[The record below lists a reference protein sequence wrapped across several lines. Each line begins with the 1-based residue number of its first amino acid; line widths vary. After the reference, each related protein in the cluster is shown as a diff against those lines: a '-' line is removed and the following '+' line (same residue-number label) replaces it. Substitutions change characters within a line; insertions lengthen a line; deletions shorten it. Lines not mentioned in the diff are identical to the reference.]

1 MNIRSLL
8 SGRAVSG
15 VALAVM
21 VMAISAWPVAAQT
34 TAPAAPATK
43 KPAAELPAAR
53 TIIDRHIKA
62 IGGKEALLKHS
73 SLHLKGTISM
83 PANGINGPLEVFAA
97 RPNKTLTKI
106 TLGGIGDVMDGF
118 DGTVGWTINP
128 MTGPMLAQ
136 GRELEQKKFDADF
149 LAELRDPS
157 RYESITTV
165 EETTFEG
172 QPVYKLSLKRKGGG
186 EDIEYFNVKTGLK
199 VGGEITRDSPNGP
212 LTLRQVTSDYKK
224 FGALLQ
230 PSTLK
235 QSTMGVEQ
243 IITVTSIE
251 YDTVAPSVFELPAAI
266 KALVK

>member
-1 MNIRSLL
+1 MMSRSLL

-15 VALAVM
+15 VALAVTVT
-21 VMAISAWPVAAQT
+21 VMSAWPAAAQT
-34 TAPAAPATK
+34 AAPSAPAAK
-43 KPAAELPAAR
+43 KAAAELPAAR
-53 TIIDRHIKA
+53 TVIDRHIAA
-62 IGGKEALLKHS
+62 IGGKEALMKHA

-83 PANGINGPLEVFAA
+83 PANGISGPLEVFAA
-97 RPNKTLTKI
+97 KPNKTLTKI
-106 TLGGIGDVMDGF
+106 TLGGIGDVLDGF

-136 GRELEQKKFDADF
+136 GKELEQKKFDADF
-149 LAELRDPS
+149 LSELRDPS
-157 RYESITTV
+157 RYESITTI

-172 QPVYKLSLKRKGGG
+172 RPVYKLSLKRRGGG
-186 EDIEYFNVKTGLK
+186 EDIEYFDVKTGLK
-199 VGGEITRDSPNGP
+199 AGGEITRDSPNGP

-251 YDTVAPSVFELPAAI
+251 YDKVDPSVFELPAAI